1 MSLENSKPLE
11 NNESLENKIIQIA
24 QNARKAA
31 RTMAAVSTNQKN
43 QALIAIADLIHKNA
57 PAIQAEN
64 AKDIERAKTNGLSPA
79 MIDRLTISDAVINAM
94 TEGVLF
100 VAGLTDPV
108 GSLSDA
114 SIRPNGLEIARMR
127 IPLGVIGIIYE
138 SRPNVTVD
146 AAGLCLKAGNAVIL
160 RGGSEAIY
168 SNMALAS
175 VIEQAII
182 ETGLPGAAVQV
193 IPVPDRDAVD
203 ILLKQEESID
213 LIIPRGGEGLIRH
226 VVANSTIPVL
236 KHYKGVCHAY
246 VDEGADLE
254 MAVNISVNSKA
265 QRPGVCNALETLLVH
280 ERIAAEFLPL
290 VYDAMTQAS
299 VALRG
304 CEKTCALLPGI
315 ESATPQDWDAEY
327 LDLIL
332 AVRVVKDMEEAMQHI
347 ALHGSN
353 HTEAIITKDYSR
365 SRRFV
370 REVDASLVIVN
381 ASTRFNDG
389 GELGLGAEM
398 GISTSKL
405 HAYGPMGIKEL
416 TTTKFVA
423 WGEGQI
429 RS

>member
-1 MSLENSKPLE
+1 
-11 NNESLENKIIQIA
+11 
-24 QNARKAA
+24 
-31 RTMAAVSTNQKN
+31 MAAASTNQKN
-43 QALIAIADLIHKNA
+43 QALVAIANLIKKNA
-57 PAIQAEN
+57 VAIQAAN
-64 AKDIERAKTNGLSPA
+64 AKDIDRAKTNGLSPA
-79 MIDRLTISDAVINAM
+79 MIDRLTINDKGITSMA
-94 TEGVLF
+94 EGLLF

-114 SIRPNGLEIARMR
+114 SIRPNGLEIAKMR

-160 RGGSEAIY
+160 RGGSEAIH
-168 SNMALAS
+168 SNLALAS
-175 VIEQAII
+175 VIEQAIK
-182 ETGLPGAAVQV
+182 ETGLPGAAVQI
-193 IPVPDRDAVD
+193 IPVPDREAVD

-226 VVANSTIPVL
+226 VVALSTIPVL

-246 VDEGADLE
+246 VDKGADLE

-280 ERIAAEFLPL
+280 ESIAAEFLPL
-290 VYDAMTQAS
+290 VYDAMTQSS
-299 VALRG
+299 VTLRG
-304 CEKTCALLPGI
+304 CEKTCALLPEI

-332 AVRVVKDMEEAMQHI
+332 AVKVIKDMEDAMGHI
-347 ALHGSN
+347 AVHGSN
-353 HTEAIITKDYSR
+353 HTEAIITKDYHNSR
-365 SRRFV
+365 KFV